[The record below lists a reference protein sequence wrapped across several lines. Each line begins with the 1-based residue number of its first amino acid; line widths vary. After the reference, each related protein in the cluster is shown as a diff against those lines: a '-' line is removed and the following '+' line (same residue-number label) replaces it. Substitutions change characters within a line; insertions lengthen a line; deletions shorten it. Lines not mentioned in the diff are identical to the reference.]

1 VLAGDFE
8 VRVLKALPWLAVHY
22 HNLGWSSWY
31 AKPRC
36 EMSKPARIRRHAGAA
51 VEEKRGDLVAA
62 GLFYQ
67 VEEILER
74 ARLVREDTLCQESL
88 SNAKRGWL
96 RQTRA
101 TEAREDHPHPGNLG
115 SPYRLCPEARSRRQ
129 A

>member
-1 VLAGDFE
+1 MLA
-8 VRVLKALPWLAVHY
+8 
-22 HNLGWSSWY
+22 
-31 AKPRC
+31 
-36 EMSKPARIRRHAGAA
+36 RR